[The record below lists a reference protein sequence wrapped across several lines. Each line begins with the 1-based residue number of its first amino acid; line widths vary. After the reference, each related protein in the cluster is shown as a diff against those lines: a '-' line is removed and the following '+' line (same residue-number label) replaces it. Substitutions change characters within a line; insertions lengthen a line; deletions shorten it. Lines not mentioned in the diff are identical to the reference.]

1 MVTEDGPPSSP
12 LSPTTA
18 SPSAV
23 APTQSSAPALA
34 SRLSVGTL
42 SASALR
48 DETMK
53 RQSQR
58 QRIQERQQAKEE
70 PSQSKV
76 VSFRRDSSSHPRLSK
91 SSDQISEQSPLLI
104 PRQSYDGVNG
114 LPPVSPI
121 SDDDW
126 SGGEKE
132 ETKSTGYLAL
142 LALTVGGLVICI
154 NTLCTMLIV
163 TRERGEETDVA
174 KIIGFRS
181 PGAWNYPMA
190 R

>member
-12 LSPTTA
+12 LSPTKI

-23 APTQSSAPALA
+23 APTQSSAPAHA
-34 SRLSVGTL
+34 SRLSVGAL
-42 SASALR
+42 SASILR

-58 QRIQERQQAKEE
+58 QRKQERQQAKEE

-76 VSFRRDSSSHPRLSK
+76 VSFRRDSSSRPRLSK

-104 PRQSYDGVNG
+104 PRQSYDGING

-126 SGGEKE
+126 NGEDKE

-142 LALTVGGLVICI
+142 LALTVGGLVIC
-154 NTLCTMLIV
+154 LPGFYYMLYTKRIF
-163 TRERGEETDVA
+163 ERDEETDVR
-174 KIIGFRS
+174 IMIGFRS
-181 PGAWNYPMA
+181 PGA
-190 R
+190 